1 MWVKS
6 AFVAMTLAAH
16 TAQAAEPKSFGDWT
30 AFCALDAGC
39 ALATASEDGHRLAF
53 AEPNTGEDRMVFL
66 PVEPIQDGSVVI
78 ITLDGQP
85 SARLGPGDGWRL
97 VDMPGG
103 AAAQIAPSIAE
114 NELMVR
120 MPTRT
125 MIEISY
131 VGKSGKKH
139 VAALSLK
146 GYSTARAYVT
156 SRQ

>member
-1 MWVKS
+1 MWVKP
-6 AFVAMTLAAH
+6 AFVAFALATH
-16 TAQAAEPKSFGDWT
+16 TAQAAEPESFGDWT
-30 AFCALDAGC
+30 AYCAQDAGC
-39 ALATASEDGHRLAF
+39 ALATATEDGHRLAF
-53 AEPNTGEDRMVFL
+53 AEPNFGEDRMVFL
-66 PVEPIQDGSVVI
+66 PVEPIKEGSVVI
-78 ITLDGQP
+78 ITLDGQQG
-85 SARLGPGDGWRL
+85 AQLGPGDGWRI

-125 MIEISY
+125 MIEINY
-131 VGKSGKKH
+131 IGKSGKKH
-139 VAALSLK
+139 RAALSLK